1 MLFTKEGHAFG
12 LKSLRYQGLEQI
24 LSHHIVWLNCRKEK
38 LKKPEVKKRK
48 KKKHRLTILSLSQ
61 RSVLKRTRPVP
72 KVHA

>member
-48 KKKHRLTILSLSQ
+48 K
-61 RSVLKRTRPVP
+61 RSTG
-72 KVHA
+72 